1 MIAALRLLDR
11 IPVQVR
17 AMLALLVAVM
27 LWGSSFM
34 ALKVAV
40 AAFDPV
46 VMIFGRMGC
55 SLIVLLL
62 LRVTLWRRSPQP
74 LILDRR
80 LARRDWLFIV
90 LLALCEPCFY
100 FVFEGYGIQYTTAS
114 QAGMIVA
121 TLPLAVVIAAW
132 LLLGERPGL
141 WVWVGFLLA
150 VCGVVWLNWGA
161 VATENAPNPVL
172 GNCLEV
178 LAMLCA
184 AFYVICA
191 KQLSPVCA
199 PVLITTM
206 QSVVGFLFFMPLLAL
221 PVVNLPDSFPLL
233 PSLAVVYL
241 GAVVTLVS
249 FLMYNFALRH
259 APASRVGAFLN
270 LTPVFSLFF
279 GMLFLD
285 ESLAPGQW
293 AACALVLG
301 GVVLSQKQTGE
312 EV

>member
-1 MIAALRLLDR
+1 MPSRLLAS
-11 IPVQVR
+11 IPLHIR
-17 AMLALLVAVM
+17 AMLALLIAVM
-27 LWGSSFM
+27 LWGSSFI

-46 VMIFGRMGC
+46 VMVFGRMGC
-55 SLIVLLL
+55 SLVVLFL
-62 LRVTLWRRSPQP
+62 LRMTLWRRSPQP
-74 LILDRR
+74 LLLDRR
-80 LARRDWLFIV
+80 LSRRDWFFVV

-121 TLPLAVVIAAW
+121 TLPLAVVLVAW
-132 LLLGERPGL
+132 LFLGERPHV
-141 WVWVGFLLA
+141 WVWTGFLMA

-161 VATENAPNPVL
+161 EATETAPNPVL

-184 AFYVICA
+184 TGYVFCA

-199 PVLITTM
+199 PVLVTTM
-206 QSVVGFLFFMPLLAL
+206 QSVVGFFFFMPLLAL
-221 PVVNLPDSFPLL
+221 PVVTLPDTFPLL
-233 PSLAVVYL
+233 PSLAVLYL
-241 GAVVTLVS
+241 GGVVTLVS

-259 APASRVGAFLN
+259 APASRIGAFLN
-270 LTPVFSLFF
+270 LTPVFSLLF
-279 GMLFLD
+279 GILFLG
-285 ESLAPGQW
+285 ESLTPGQW

-301 GVVLSQKQTGE
+301 GVITSQKRTGSR
-312 EV
+312 